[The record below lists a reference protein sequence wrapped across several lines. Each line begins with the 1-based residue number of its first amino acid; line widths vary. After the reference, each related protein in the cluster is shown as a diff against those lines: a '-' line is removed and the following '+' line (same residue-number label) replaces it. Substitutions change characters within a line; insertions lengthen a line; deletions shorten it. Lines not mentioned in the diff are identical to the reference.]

1 MKASSHPNSSVVAPE
16 ATLPVFRT
24 VATNSETEP
33 GSTSA
38 GPTMSSS
45 SDGVAGSTADAGRLL
60 AAGRAGGGASGCV
73 DGSGGIVTG
82 GAATG
87 AEATGGGASV
97 DAASGAVASGA
108 AMANGAGLVGGGV
121 AGIVGAVG

>member
-1 MKASSHPNSSVVAPE
+1 MKASSQPNSSVVAPE

-45 SDGVAGSTADAGRLL
+45 SDGVAGSAVEAGRPLE
-60 AAGRAGGGASGCV
+60 AGRAGGGASGWAV
-73 DGSGGIVTG
+73 GGIATG
-82 GAATG
+82 GN
-87 AEATGGGASV
+87 ATGGGVSV
-97 DAASGAVASGA
+97 AAASGAVASGA
-108 AMANGAGLVGGGV
+108 AMANGAGLVDGGV
-121 AGIVGAVG
+121 AGIVG